1 MDKCHRLWEYSEL
14 SSEVEENIRKGMRRE
29 EAVHTAIDSCIERG
43 ILTDILLTEKGVVL
57 HMLLTEYDEKKHL
70 KNTFR
75 EGREE
80 GMEVGME
87 AGERIGRERGRR
99 EKLEEQVQK
108 KLIKGKT
115 VSEIAEE
122 LEEERSVIEEMVSV
136 LSADYH
142 TCHRNL

>member
-1 MDKCHRLWEYSEL
+1 MTKRNLGKYKDVLFRHLF
-14 SSEVEENIRKGMRRE
+14 RE

-70 KNTFR
+70 RNTFR

-80 GMEVGME
+80 GLE
-87 AGERIGRERGRR
+87 AGEKIGREMGRR
-99 EKLEEQVQK
+99 EKLKEMVEK
-108 KLIKGKT
+108 KLSRGKT
-115 VSEIAEE
+115 VLEIAEE
-122 LEEERSVIEEMVSV
+122 LEEEIPVIEEMVSG
-136 LSADYH
+136 LTADYH

>member
-80 GMEVGME
+80 GME
-87 AGERIGRERGRR
+87 AGERIGRERARR
-99 EKLEEQVQK
+99 EKLEEMVQK
-108 KLIKGKT
+108 KLVEGKT
-115 VSEIAEE
+115 VPEIAEE